1 MTNVSGETKNSTTGF
16 INIAGMFSYPLEKS
30 FLMSLKH
37 CSSSSYETVC
47 SWNLEKKVRRI
58 DKNGAEI
65 KKIW

>member
-30 FLMSLKH
+30 FLMSLKY

-65 KKIW
+65 KKI

>member
-1 MTNVSGETKNSTTGF
+1 MKNVSGETKNSTTGF

-30 FLMSLKH
+30 FLMSLKY

-65 KKIW
+65 KKI